1 MKRFIPFIVFVVLAV
16 FFYVGLSLNP
26 REVPS
31 PLIGKPAPTFEQ
43 PQLFEP
49 AKAFAPKDMQGQV
62 WLFNVWASWCVAC
75 REEHPYL
82 VELAQAKRLPIV
94 GLNYKDQ
101 PDAAKGWLAQLGDP
115 YTLSVVDPE
124 GKIGID
130 YGVYGVPET
139 YLIDRAGVIRY
150 KHVGPVT
157 REAWQEKFEPLLKE
171 LGV

>member
-31 PLIGKPAPTFEQ
+31 PFIGKPAPAFSQ

-49 AKAFAPKDMQGQV
+49 AKSFAPADMKGRV
-62 WLFNVWASWCVAC
+62 WLLNVWASWCAAC
-75 REEHPYL
+75 RDEHPYL
-82 VELAQAKRLPIV
+82 VELSQKQHLPIV

-101 PDAAKGWLAQLGDP
+101 PDAAKAWLAQLGNP
-115 YTLSVVDPE
+115 YGLSVVDPE
-124 GKIGID
+124 GRVGID

-139 YLIDRAGVIRY
+139 YLIDRDGVIRH
-150 KHVGPVT
+150 KQTGPIT
-157 REAWQEKFEPLLKE
+157 PLIWQQKFEPLLKE

>member
-1 MKRFIPFIVFVVLAV
+1 MKRFIPFIVFAVLAV

-31 PLIGKPAPTFEQ
+31 PFIGKPAPAFSQ
-43 PQLFEP
+43 PQLFDLGKSFSP
-49 AKAFAPKDMQGQV
+49 ADMKGQV
-62 WLFNVWASWCVAC
+62 WLFNVWASWCVSC

-82 VELAQAKRLPIV
+82 IELSTAKRLPII
-94 GLNYKDQ
+94 GLNYKDK
-101 PDAAKGWLAQLGDP
+101 PEEAKAWLAQLGNP
-115 YTLSVVDPE
+115 YTLSAVDPE

-139 YLIDRAGVIRY
+139 YLIDRDGVIRH
-150 KHVGPVT
+150 KQTGPITPQV
-157 REAWQEKFEPLLKE
+157 WQEKFEPLLKE